1 MKLNFTKSNQWME
14 ESKKVMPGG
23 VSSPVRSFNSVGG
36 SPFVASHAQGPYVFD
51 VDGNRFID
59 LVCSWGP
66 LIHGYNHPDIHK
78 KIESVLAKASSFG
91 ITSVPEIQLTKK
103 VVECIPSIE
112 MLRLVNSG
120 TEACMSALRLAR
132 AATKRNLIVKFD
144 GHYHGHADSFLVAAG
159 SGLATLGMS
168 ASAGV
173 TTTVSKDTVVIP
185 FNDSQAVEEC
195 FKKFGDQIAGVM
207 LEVVTGNMGTV
218 LPDPAFLQ
226 SLRSH
231 CDRYKSILIFDE
243 VMTGF
248 RLSLSGAQGIFG
260 IQPDLTCL
268 GKIIG
273 GGLPVGAYGG
283 RKDLMELVA
292 PLGPMYQA
300 GTLSGNP
307 LGSAAGLR
315 SIELIQEYGA
325 DLFYKTLDSA
335 GNEWRSLLEAHI
347 QHRSYPV
354 SVEQVGSMFTIF
366 FMPEKP
372 KNYSD
377 AKNCDTDRFKKF
389 FWALLEKGVYYPP
402 SQFEACFLSMAHSE
416 EIMDEVARASI
427 EALDKAFEK

>member
-1 MKLNFTKSNQWME
+1 
-14 ESKKVMPGG
+14 MPGG
-23 VSSPVRSFNSVGG
+23 VSSPVRSFSSVGG

-66 LIHGYNHPDIHK
+66 LIHGYNHPDIHS
-78 KIESVLAKASSFG
+78 KIESVLTKSSSFG

-103 VVECIPSIE
+103 IVECIPSVE

-173 TTTVSKDTVVIP
+173 TPTVSKDTVVIP
-185 FNDSQAVEEC
+185 FNNSEAVEEC

-231 CDRYKSILIFDE
+231 CDQYKSILIFDE

-335 GNEWRSLLEAHI
+335 GNAWRSLLEAHI

-354 SVEQVGSMFTIF
+354 SVEQFGSMLTIF
-366 FMPEKP
+366 FRSEKP
-372 KNYSD
+372 KNYSE
-377 AKNCDTDRFKKF
+377 AKECDTERFKRF

-416 EIMDEVARASI
+416 EIMDEVARAST